1 VQGTSTLAFTAHLM
15 HPGNQEE
22 MSKETV
28 PWPVVMTATN
38 LRLIHATI

>member
-1 VQGTSTLAFTAHLM
+1 VQGTSTLAFTAHVM

-28 PWPVVMTATN
+28 P
-38 LRLIHATI
+38 